1 MKGKILTDKIPPAK
15 FQDKTP
21 PAKFQD
27 TTVEKSTK
35 KKKAV
40 TNTRNLIL

>member
-27 TTVEKSTK
+27 TTLEKSTK
-35 KKKAV
+35 TKKAV